1 MIKRETL
8 IMSGILAVSI
18 AAVAVVAA
26 LMGGVPT
33 WPGYFLVLLFFLGKC
48 ERLADLKDVGCGGAV
63 GIVWSLGC
71 SLAIGTLA
79 PALGQLAAL
88 GIVLF
93 ASIFLLAALGD
104 VCPLLFNNYAF
115 VYYLIAALF
124 AEQATLAWLASLVGF
139 GAPFALMV
147 FGGKWLLIDR
157 PAQRRDSNGPL
168 TVTRL

>member
-79 PALGQLAAL
+79 PALGQPAAL

-93 ASIFLLAALGD
+93 ASIFLL
-104 VCPLLFNNYAF
+104 
-115 VYYLIAALF
+115 AALF